1 MHMKKLVPVVAGVL
15 VTAAMPATAA
25 TKTQSITVSATVAGN
40 CVVGAQSLSFGS
52 FDGSAALTSSGDVSV
67 RCSNG
72 TPYTVLLSAGGG
84 TFAQRLLGNGGSNS
98 LQYNLYTSSTYGTI
112 WGDGSAST
120 GTLGGTG
127 SGMSAAKVKTH
138 TIYGQ
143 LPNSAANQDAP
154 AGSYSDS
161 IVVTVSY

>member
-1 MHMKKLVPVVAGVL
+1 MHMNKLVSVVAGVL
-15 VTAAMPATAA
+15 AAAAIPAMAA
-25 TKTQSITVSATVAGN
+25 TKTQSITVTATVAGN
-40 CVVGAQSLSFGS
+40 CVIGAQSLSFGS
-52 FDGSAALTSSGDVSV
+52 YDGSAALTSSGDVSV

-72 TPYTVLLSAGGG
+72 TPYTVLLSAGSG
-84 TFAQRLLGNGGSNS
+84 TFTQRLLGNGGGKS
-98 LQYNLYTSSTYGTI
+98 LQYNLYTSSTYGTV

-127 SGMSAAKVKTH
+127 SGMSASQVKTH

>member
-1 MHMKKLVPVVAGVL
+1 MHMRKLVPVLAGALVAATL
-15 VTAAMPATAA
+15 PAMAA
-25 TKTQSITVSATVAGN
+25 TKTQSITVSATVAAN
-40 CVVGAQSLSFGS
+40 CVIGAQSLNFGS
-52 FDGSAALTSSGDVSV
+52 YDGTAALTTSGDVSV

-72 TPYTVLLSAGGG
+72 TPYTVLLSAGAG
-84 TFAQRLLGNGGSNS
+84 TFAQRLLGNGGSKS
-98 LQYNLYTSSTYGTI
+98 LQYNLYTSSAYGTV

-127 SGMSAAKVKTH
+127 SGLSASQVKTH

-143 LPNSAANQDAP
+143 LPNSASNQDAP